1 MRVAVPMRTCL
12 WAMLALAA
20 SAAAKVP
27 TEQLAL
33 LDGPQ
38 YTCMG
43 AERAGSK
50 GGVAAWTGKFLG
62 AWPGMTEAHGY
73 DPGPYAAERPLYT
86 VTAQNA
92 EQYAALLGEG
102 QKALLRKYPQA
113 FRLPVYPSHRDFRYA
128 DRVCA
133 IVRQNAAAAVL
144 RGDGL
149 ATTQLLGGIP
159 FPFPQNGLE
168 AIWNSLRGAGE
179 WNDAVTYDT
188 ADVYANGSIAWGRT
202 RLRVL
207 VPANDPR
214 LAAPLPSAQQ
224 EVLAWFYHE
233 QLLPERDKGTISSGD
248 TPIDYARGQLDAW
261 VYNPG
266 LRRVKQ
272 AMDVGADYAVPP
284 AGLHTVDDESLFN
297 GTPQHFDWKLLGKR
311 EMLVPY
317 HAFKVNDPALKY
329 GELVRPG
336 SLNPDY
342 QRYELHRVW
351 VVEGRL
357 KAGERHVYSRRTL
370 YIDEDTWLPLWS
382 DCYDLRGQLWRS
394 SYVDYFYSPESQAFE
409 RGVTVYHDLSLGAY
423 EAQYLVNESKQWW
436 KFNDPALRQN
446 MFGQAALAHGH

>member
-159 FPFPQNGLE
+159 FPFPQN
-168 AIWNSLRGAGE
+168 
-179 WNDAVTYDT
+179 
-188 ADVYANGSIAWGRT
+188 
-202 RLRVL
+202 
-207 VPANDPR
+207 
-214 LAAPLPSAQQ
+214 
-224 EVLAWFYHE
+224 
-233 QLLPERDKGTISSGD
+233 
-248 TPIDYARGQLDAW
+248 
-261 VYNPG
+261 
-266 LRRVKQ
+266 
-272 AMDVGADYAVPP
+272 
-284 AGLHTVDDESLFN
+284 
-297 GTPQHFDWKLLGKR
+297 
-311 EMLVPY
+311 
-317 HAFKVNDPALKY
+317 
-329 GELVRPG
+329 
-336 SLNPDY
+336 
-342 QRYELHRVW
+342 
-351 VVEGRL
+351 
-357 KAGERHVYSRRTL
+357 
-370 YIDEDTWLPLWS
+370 
-382 DCYDLRGQLWRS
+382 
-394 SYVDYFYSPESQAFE
+394 
-409 RGVTVYHDLSLGAY
+409 
-423 EAQYLVNESKQWW
+423 
-436 KFNDPALRQN
+436 
-446 MFGQAALAHGH
+446 